1 MHASLLELK
10 ERRCQ
15 TAASGSVFF
24 FPPLPSSS
32 SCSFFSPPQHHH
44 QPRLMFAEQDNN
56 KSIHKERRH
65 NASLFAALLIH
76 SRQSHRRETGS
87 ACQPIRLRG
96 FRLSLTTTNRTSS
109 LDSTVPDNT
118 QTPFFSLS
126 GRLKPSGTLFT
137 PKRSLSHVWLSHVD
151 ED

>member
-1 MHASLLELK
+1 MHTSLLEVK

-15 TAASGSVFF
+15 TAASGTAFSPPVFF
-24 FPPLPSSS
+24 FSL
-32 SCSFFSPPQHHH
+32 FFSPQHCH

-56 KSIHKERRH
+56 KSIHKECRH
-65 NASLFAALLIH
+65 KALLLTALFIH
-76 SRQSHRRETGS
+76 SRQSHRCETGS
-87 ACQPIRLRG
+87 ACQLIRLRG

-118 QTPFFSLS
+118 QSPFFSLS

-137 PKRSLSHVWLSHVD
+137 LKRSLTHVWLSHVY